1 MPTRATTN
9 RVEAVRYVALL
20 RGINVGGHRVAMAD
34 LRAHIEALNLRD
46 VKTFIA
52 SGNVI
57 FDAPASVTPAALE
70 QRIEAHLLN
79 VLGYAVPTFVRT
91 PAELA
96 RTAQHRPFAAA
107 DTDPPAHTV
116 HVGFLRET
124 PPLTLERD
132 LQARHTAKDAFAIRD
147 RELFWLI
154 RGKTMDSLVT
164 WQKLEK
170 ALGLQV
176 TMRNITSLRKLVATL
191 AS

>member
-1 MPTRATTN
+1 MAARAPTRAATT
-9 RVEAVRYVALL
+9 RYVALL

-34 LRAHIEALNLRD
+34 LRAHIEALGLRD

-57 FDAPASVTPAALE
+57 FSAPTSAKPAALE
-70 QRIEAHLLN
+70 RRIEAHLLDT
-79 VLGYAVPTFVRT
+79 LGYAVPTFVRT

-96 RTAQHRPFAAA
+96 HTAQHRPFSDAEMNAAG
-107 DTDPPAHTV
+107 HTV

-124 PPLTLERD
+124 PPPALERD
-132 LQARHTAKDAFAIRD
+132 LQARHTAKDAFAIRE

-170 ALGLQV
+170 ALGVEV
-176 TMRNITSLRKLVATL
+176 TMRNITSLKKLVAIL
-191 AS
+191 DV